1 MPFFGQELF
10 LQAQKKGPLTEA
22 AYKRA
27 LTTCRNR
34 SRSMGIDQPAQPAQ
48 ARLAGAFFSGS

>member
-34 SRSMGIDQPAQPAQ
+34 SRSMGIDQLAH

>member
-34 SRSMGIDQPAQPAQ
+34 SRSMGIDQPAQ
-48 ARLAGAFFSGS
+48 ARLTRAFFSGS

>member
-1 MPFFGQELF
+1 MPLFGQKLF
-10 LQAQKKGPLTEA
+10 LQARKKGPLTEA

-34 SRSMGIDQPAQPAQ
+34 SRSMGIDQPAQ
-48 ARLAGAFFSGS
+48 ARLARAFFSGS